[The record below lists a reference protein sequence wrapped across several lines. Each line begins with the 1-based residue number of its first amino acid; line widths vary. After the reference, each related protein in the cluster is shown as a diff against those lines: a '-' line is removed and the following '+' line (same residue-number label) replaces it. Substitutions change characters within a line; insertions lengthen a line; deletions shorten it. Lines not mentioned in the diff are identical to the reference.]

1 MKLPESDG
9 RRRVI
14 IEGIA
19 PQVDSGRFPIKRT
32 IGEMVAVEANCF
44 TDGHDLIDC
53 VVQYRHDGDAEWH
66 EVPMSSSG
74 NDRWCGEF
82 PVTEIGLYLYRIQGW
97 VDRFLSWRHDLRLR
111 EEPEDIA
118 VALQMGA
125 DRVEHA
131 AGRASGRD
139 AERLHNFV
147 TALRGHGDPVERRLV
162 GLDTELLEL
171 MERYADRRLAT
182 ISERELSVV
191 VEREKARFSAWYE
204 FFPRSCGVDHG
215 KSHGGFRD
223 CEERLA
229 HVASMDFDIIYL
241 PPIHPVGESR
251 RKGPNNSLVAGPED
265 PGSPWAIGSEAGGH
279 KSLHPELGTL
289 EDFRHFC
296 TVAEELGLEVAID
309 IAFQCSPDHPYV
321 TEHPE
326 WFLHR
331 PDGSVQYA
339 ENPPKKYQD
348 IYPFHFETEEWRSLW
363 EELYSVLTFW
373 VDQGVTIFR
382 VDNPHTK
389 PFAFWEWV
397 IGEVQREHPDIL
409 FLSEAFARPNVMYRL
424 AKLGFSQSYTYFT
437 WRNTKWELTRYMQEL
452 TRTEV
457 REFFRP
463 NFWPNTPDIL
473 PEYLQFGGRPA
484 FSSRLVLAATLAASY
499 GVYGPAFELAESR
512 ALRPGSEEYLDSEKY
527 QTRSWDL
534 KRRESLADY
543 MRRVNTIRRDNAALQ
558 SNASLEFF
566 TVDNEEI
573 IAYGKTTK
581 DLSNI
586 IVVVVNLDA
595 YHTQSGWVELPM
607 EELEIDPHH
616 PYQMHDLL
624 SGSRFL
630 WHGPRNYVELDPQR
644 SPAHIFRLYR
654 RTRTEH
660 DFEYFF

>member
-1 MKLPESDG
+1 MKLPENDG
-9 RRRVI
+9 RRRVV
-14 IEGIA
+14 IEGVT
-19 PQVDSGRFPIKRT
+19 PQVDDGCFPVKRT
-32 IGEMVAVEANCF
+32 IGETVAVEANCF

-53 VVQYRHDGDAEWH
+53 VIQYRHEGEAEWH
-66 EVPMSSSG
+66 EVPMSSLG
-74 NDRWCGEF
+74 HDRWSGEF
-82 PVTEIGLYLYRIQGW
+82 PVTEMGRYRYRIQAW

-111 EEPEDIA
+111 EDSEDIG

-125 DRVEHA
+125 DLVEDA
-131 AGRASGRD
+131 AGRASGHD
-139 AERLHNFV
+139 AERLHGFV
-147 TALRGHGDPVERRLV
+147 TALRGHGEPAERRVV
-162 GLDTELLEL
+162 GLDTKLLEL
-171 MERYADRRLAT
+171 MERYADRRLASL
-182 ISERELSVV
+182 SEKELAVV

-204 FFPRSCGVDHG
+204 FFPRSCGVDQG

-229 HVASMDFDIIYL
+229 HVASMNFDVVYL

-251 RKGPNNSLVAGPED
+251 RKGPNNSLIAGPED

-279 KSLHPELGTL
+279 KSVHPQLGTL
-289 EDFRHFC
+289 EDFRHFR

-348 IYPFHFETEEWRSLW
+348 IYPFHFEAEEWHSLW
-363 EELYSVLTFW
+363 EELHSVLTFW

-389 PFAFWEWV
+389 PFPFWEWV
-397 IGEVQREHPDIL
+397 IAEVKREHPDVL

-424 AKLGFSQSYTYFT
+424 AKIGFSQSYTYFT

-463 NFWPNTPDIL
+463 NFWPTTPDIL

-499 GVYGPAFELAESR
+499 GVYGPAFELAENR
-512 ALRPGSEEYLDSEKY
+512 AVRPGSEEYLDSEKY
-527 QTRSWDL
+527 QTRHWDV

-543 MRRVNTIRRDNAALQ
+543 MRRVNTIRRENEALQ
-558 SNASLEFF
+558 ANHSLEFF

-573 IAYGKTTK
+573 IAYGKTTR

-624 SGSRFL
+624 SGSRYL